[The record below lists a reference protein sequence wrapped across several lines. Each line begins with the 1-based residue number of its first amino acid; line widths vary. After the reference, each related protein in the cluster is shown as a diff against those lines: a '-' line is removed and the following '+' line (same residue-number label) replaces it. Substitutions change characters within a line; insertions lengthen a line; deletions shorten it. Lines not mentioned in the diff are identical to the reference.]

1 MLKNLY
7 EVFQTVLWDGMTVQ
21 SLEISWIMVLI
32 NILQKSLDEQASF
45 KLQMNREFPLELLIE
60 CVSLCIPRKWGQE
73 FVVQVNFFGE

>member
-1 MLKNLY
+1 
-7 EVFQTVLWDGMTVQ
+7 MTVQ

-60 CVSLCIPRKWGQE
+60 CVSLCIPRK
-73 FVVQVNFFGE
+73 